1 MDTYSIPGN
10 TICSVLD
17 AVARVSGP
25 QYRALLTAAGW
36 QHWLTTPPP
45 ATWAPVARPADLSR
59 LFSAVYRMLGE
70 DLTRLFFTNYGNAMA
85 EQLLAAEA
93 GTELR
98 QALARAPQPASLAE
112 FLPVFTRVQ
121 AQGWGHA
128 TLHETPQA
136 WLMTMDYCPV
146 CSEISGARAPLCTS
160 GTALMGQM
168 ARQIMGRRV
177 RVAEVACVAT
187 GDPHCVYAFYK
198 S

>member
-10 TICSVLD
+10 TVCAMLD
-17 AVARVSGP
+17 SVARVSGP

-36 QHWLTTPPP
+36 QQWLTTPPP
-45 ATWAPVARPADLSR
+45 ATWAPVARPTDVNR
-59 LFSAVYRMLGE
+59 LFTAVYQMLGE

-85 EQLLAAEA
+85 EQLLASEA

-98 QALARAPQPASLAE
+98 QALARAPQPAGLAE
-112 FLPVFTRVQ
+112 FLPVFARVQ
-121 AQGWGHA
+121 AQGWGNA

-136 WLMTMDYCPV
+136 WLMTVEHCPV
-146 CSEISGARAPLCTS
+146 CSEIRGARAPVCAS

-168 ARQIMGRRV
+168 ARRLLGRRV

-187 GDPHCVYAFYK
+187 GDPHCVFAFYK
-198 S
+198 N

>member
-1 MDTYSIPGN
+1 MDSYSIPGN

-17 AVARVSGP
+17 AVARVSGL
-25 QYRALLTAAGW
+25 QYRALLAAAGW
-36 QHWLTTPPP
+36 QQWLVTPPP
-45 ATWAPVARPADLSR
+45 ATWAPIARPVDLSR

-146 CSEISGARAPLCTS
+146 CSEIRGARSPVCTS
-160 GTALMGQM
+160 GTAIMGQM